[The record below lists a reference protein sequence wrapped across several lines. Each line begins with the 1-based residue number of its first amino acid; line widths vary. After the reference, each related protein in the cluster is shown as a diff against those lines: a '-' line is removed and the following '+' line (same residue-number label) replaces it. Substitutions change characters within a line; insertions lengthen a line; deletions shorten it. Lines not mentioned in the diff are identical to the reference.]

1 VSDLVTD
8 SHCDPSHLN
17 QSINCCEI
25 FSVLTFSQDIHA
37 PYSLPLQGAR
47 DNLNVHSLQKR
58 LSPSVEIHQKLFHLN
73 NIPSN
78 RQASLGCA
86 PGSPRTQNL
95 EHVQY
100 NNRHLPLPTQ
110 KASHPPLRKIG
121 RRHKDNHSMG
131 IFGPSVS
138 HPLHG
143 CQFQSYSEM
152 PGRRARDQ
160 GCAVAR

>member
-1 VSDLVTD
+1 MW
-8 SHCDPSHLN
+8 PSHLN

-25 FSVLTFSQDIHA
+25 FSVLAFSPAIHA

-47 DNLNVHSLQKR
+47 DNLNVHSLPKH
-58 LSPSVEIHQKLFHLN
+58 LSPSVEIHQKFFHLN

-86 PGSPRTQNL
+86 PGSPSTQSL

-100 NNRHLPLPTQ
+100 NNRRLPLPTR
-110 KASHPPLRKIG
+110 KASHPPLRETC

-131 IFGPSVS
+131 ILAPPVS
-138 HPLHG
+138 DPPHG
-143 CQFQSYSEM
+143 CQLQSYSEVLG
-152 PGRRARDQ
+152 PRARDQ